1 MTPVTPRNIVRH
13 ELIGL
18 DVEVVRS
25 SNACQSSV
33 SGRVV
38 DESRNTLMI
47 KQGETVKRIAKHD
60 ALFKF
65 KLPQGCVEVEGSAL
79 VSRPEDRVKR
89 KSKRRW

>member
-1 MTPVTPRNIVRH
+1 MISVTARNILRH
-13 ELIGL
+13 ELVGL
-18 DVEVVRS
+18 NVEVIS
-25 SNACQSSV
+25 GSNKCYSAI

-47 KQGETVKRIAKHD
+47 KQGETVKRVEKKGTH
-60 ALFKF
+60 FRF
-65 KLPQGCVEVEGSAL
+65 RLPEGYVDVEGSAL